1 MNNPKHVVFRRSQ
14 QTKDYT
20 RNSRDNTFDKRQQ
33 LLTEKIMTDNE
44 KCMWLRIIQV
54 NDVYELDNFPSF
66 KTLVDDHSKNHHI
79 ADKTLVV
86 MAGDFLGPSLLSS
99 LDKGR
104 GMVDVMN
111 HCGFTHA
118 SIGNHE
124 ADVPSDAISH
134 RIAQS
139 TFCWINT
146 NMRELDE
153 KLGAVTSPYD
163 VVVVSK
169 RMDDAGA
176 GVEFT
181 KRVGLLGLL
190 TDDPGLYR
198 PDAFGGAKIQP
209 ILEATDAFLKSEVPQ
224 DLDLLIPLTHQ
235 RFVEDRDFANKYG
248 GEVFPIVIGGH
259 DHEIYDETHSGSRI
273 IKTGHDAI
281 HAAIIDIKWAIGED
295 YAIAEKPVIDV
306 QMIETSSYP
315 KCSQITSIVEG
326 HERVLQELERAKIFR
341 FQDWIVD
348 KTGDP
353 IPFSTVDNR
362 LGNTTGSTIL
372 CTLLRMAMRTS
383 LAITNAGSIRGNK
396 TYPPE
401 QEWFTWSD
409 LKAEIAFSTNL
420 VAVKLPGKVIEKM
433 ITESRDGIRQDPPV
447 ARGGYLHH
455 CDKVDYDN
463 ESCKII
469 SIRGVAFDPDALYLT
484 ALPAQFFEGIDNH
497 VPLLEWAQHNNVQV
511 DDECGKPAKLAMV
524 EMFAALMWLQL
535 GSFDDIDTDGDGVLT
550 HEEVKSRAAEVFGQ
564 DIADL
569 VMESVMSVADL
580 SGDGTITPIEMMVAR
595 FVATD
600 MLDHVATHEELQTMS
615 LVAKEV
621 LGNRASH
628 DDLRRVVQELLKALD
643 MDGTGNISREE
654 AMKVLGTVKTQSL
667 LV

>member
-1 MNNPKHVVFRRSQ
+1 M
-14 QTKDYT
+14 
-20 RNSRDNTFDKRQQ
+20 
-33 LLTEKIMTDNE
+33 TEE
-44 KCMWLRIIQV
+44 ERFLWLRIIQV

-66 KTLVDDHSKNHHI
+66 KTLVDDHKSQ
-79 ADKTLVV
+79 ADATLVV

-124 ADVPSDAISH
+124 ADVPSDAISQ

-139 TFCWINT
+139 NFCWINT
-146 NMRELDE
+146 NMRDLDE
-153 KLGAVTSPYD
+153 TLGTVTSPYSI
-163 VVVVSK
+163 VVVASK
-169 RMDDAGA
+169 DSNGGA
-176 GVEFT
+176 GGEFT

-198 PDAFGGAKIQP
+198 PDAFGGASIQP
-209 ILEATDAFLKSEVPQ
+209 ILEATDICFKSGMLQ
-224 DLDLLIPLTHQ
+224 DVDLVIPLTHQ
-235 RFVEDRDFANKYG
+235 RIVEDREFANKYG
-248 GEVFPIVIGGH
+248 GQVFPIVIGGH
-259 DHEIYDETHSGSRI
+259 DHEIYDEVHNGSRI
-273 IKTGHDAI
+273 IKTGHDAMNT
-281 HAAIIDIKWAIGED
+281 AIIDIKWAMRED
-295 YAIAEKPVIDV
+295 HGSVAENPVIEV
-306 QMIETSSYP
+306 HMIQTNSYP
-315 KCSQITSIVEG
+315 KCPQIAAIVGG
-326 HERVLQELERAKIFR
+326 HERVLEELERAKIFR
-341 FQDWIVD
+341 FQDWILD
-348 KTGDP
+348 KTSEP
-353 IPFSTVDNR
+353 IPFSTVNNR

-372 CTLLRMAMRTS
+372 CTLLRMAMRSS

-409 LKAEIAFSTNL
+409 LKAEIAFSTNM
-420 VAVKLPGKVIEKM
+420 VALKLPGKVIEEM
-433 ITESRDGIRQDPPV
+433 ITESRAGIRQDPPV

-455 CDKVDYDN
+455 CDKVEFDK
-463 ESCKII
+463 ESFKIVCI
-469 SIRGVAFDPDALYLT
+469 GGVAFDPNAMYLT

-497 VPLLEWAQHNNVQV
+497 VPLLEWAKQNNIHV

-524 EMFAALMWLQL
+524 EMFAALMWLQM
-535 GSFDDIDTDGDGVLT
+535 GSFADIDTDGDGVLT
-550 HEEVKSRAAEVFGQ
+550 HEEVKDRAAQVFGD

-600 MLDHVATHEELQTMS
+600 MMDHVATHDELQTMS
-615 LVAKEV
+615 LVASEV
-621 LGNRASH
+621 LGHRASH
-628 DDLRRVVQELLKALD
+628 DDLKRVVQELLNALD

-654 AMKVLGTVKTQSL
+654 AMKVLGAVKEQSL